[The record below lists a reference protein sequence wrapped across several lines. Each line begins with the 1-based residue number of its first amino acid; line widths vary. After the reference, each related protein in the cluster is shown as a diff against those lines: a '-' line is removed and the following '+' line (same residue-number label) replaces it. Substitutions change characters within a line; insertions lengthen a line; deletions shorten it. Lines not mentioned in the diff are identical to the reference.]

1 MVMRWSRPD
10 AVLFNGGFCIPA
22 IARER
27 IVEAI
32 AIGLTRERRVAP
44 QDSPQ

>member
-1 MVMRWSRPD
+1 MAKPD

-27 IVEAI
+27 ITEPSL
-32 AIGLTRERRVAP
+32 IGLAAAARGARRF
-44 QDSPQ
+44 